1 MDLNVTFT
9 TEAVQNN
16 SASEPTG
23 FVPPSLFGTGA
34 DLVDNAT
41 GDAAIL
47 KENVIGN
54 LTEEGGEAE
63 TKQFEQL
70 GAGAPTELG
79 SGPSSTGTG
88 TFGGG
93 GGY

>member
-16 SASEPTG
+16 SVSDPTG
-23 FVPPSLFGTGA
+23 FVVPVAPA
-34 DLVDNAT
+34 DLIAGAT

-47 KENVIGN
+47 KENVISN

-79 SGPSSTGTG
+79 SGPSSGG
-88 TFGGG
+88 GDTFGGG

>member
-16 SASEPTG
+16 NASEPTG
-23 FVPPSLFGTGA
+23 FVTPSLFGTGA
-34 DLVDNAT
+34 DLIDSAT

-47 KENVIGN
+47 KENVISN

-79 SGPSSTGTG
+79 PGASSGGG
-88 TFGGG
+88 DTFGGA